1 MLNNNQEPIELK
13 TLEDQFVT
21 DYENLSGNDTQ
32 EYFVNM
38 GPQHPSTHGVLRLVL
53 KMDGE
58 NVKKVI
64 PVLGYIHRGIE
75 KMSEYIN
82 TRQIVPLTDRMDYLS
97 AMSNNWGVSRAVELA
112 LEVETN
118 SRIETIRTL
127 MAELQRLQS
136 HMLWWGVLGL
146 DLGAV
151 TSFFYGFRDREV
163 LTEIIEKTTGSRLTM
178 NYIQPGGLM
187 FDIHEDFVSDVK
199 GFLTYFKP
207 KLEEYEILLSGNV
220 ILQNRLKG
228 IGVLS
233 AEEALSLSCTGPV
246 LRASGVPLDL
256 RKTEKYGVYD
266 QVDFQVPVGEVGDCW
281 DRYWVRIEEMKQS
294 MSIISQLIDNI
305 PDGKFTVLKPAKKL
319 RIPEGTTY
327 SHVETPR
334 GTLGTF
340 IQGDGSE
347 IPYRLH
353 FRTPNFNN
361 LWALTKLAPGGKL
374 ADLVA
379 ITSTI
384 DLVVPDIDR

>member
-1 MLNNNQEPIELK
+1 MLNDNTDPIELK
-13 TLEDQFVT
+13 TLQDQF
-21 DYENLSGNDTQ
+21 NLGQKGLSGNDTQ
-32 EYFVNM
+32 EFFVNM

-75 KMSEYIN
+75 KMSEYIGA
-82 TRQIVPLTDRMDYLS
+82 RQIVPLTDRMDYLS
-97 AMSNNWGVSRAVELA
+97 AMSNNWGISRAVELA
-112 LEVETN
+112 MGVETN

-127 MAELQRLQS
+127 MAELQRMQS

-151 TSFFYGFRDREV
+151 TTFFYGFRDREF
-163 LTEIIEKTTGSRLTM
+163 LTELMEKTTGSRLTM

-187 FDIHEDFVSDVK
+187 FDIHEDFVKDVK
-199 GFLTYFKP
+199 AFLKYFKP

-220 ILQNRLKG
+220 ILQNRLRG
-228 IGVLS
+228 VGVLS
-233 AEEALSLSCTGPV
+233 SDDALSFSCTGPT

-266 QVDFQVPVGEVGDCW
+266 QVEFDVPVGEVGDCW
-281 DRYWVRIEEMKQS
+281 DRYWVRLEEIKQS
-294 MSIISQLIDNI
+294 MHIIEQLIDDI
-305 PDGKFTVLKPAKKL
+305 PEGKFTTLKPAKKL
-319 RIPEGTTY
+319 KIPAGTTY
-327 SHVETPR
+327 SQVETPR
-334 GTLGTF
+334 GSLGTF
-340 IQGDGSE
+340 IQGDGTA

-361 LWALTKLAPGGKL
+361 LWAITKLGPGGKL

-379 ITSTI
+379 TLSTL
-384 DLVVPDIDR
+384 DLVIPDIDR